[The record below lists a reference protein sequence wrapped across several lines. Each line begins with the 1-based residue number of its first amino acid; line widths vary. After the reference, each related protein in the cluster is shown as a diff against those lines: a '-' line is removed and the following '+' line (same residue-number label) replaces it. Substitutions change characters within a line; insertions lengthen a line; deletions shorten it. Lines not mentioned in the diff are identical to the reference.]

1 MADAGNSKE
10 KGKEDYNLNKIYRRH
25 KRALAKTNEPSFFLP
40 MEEEFIP
47 FDPSFSMA
55 DVYMLYRSTCFHL
68 EKWPGG
74 DPEEQMHL
82 EYLKTFLYRIILEAK
97 LQQ

>member
-1 MADAGNSKE
+1 
-10 KGKEDYNLNKIYRRH
+10 
-25 KRALAKTNEPSFFLP
+25 

-47 FDPSFSMA
+47 FDASFSMA

-74 DPEEQMHL
+74 NPEEQVHL
-82 EYLKTFLYRIILEAK
+82 EYLKTLSSWSPSARIPVVA
-97 LQQ
+97 

>member
-1 MADAGNSKE
+1 V
-10 KGKEDYNLNKIYRRH
+10 
-25 KRALAKTNEPSFFLP
+25 LAKTNKPSFFLS

-47 FDPSFSMA
+47 FDASFSMA

-74 DPEEQMHL
+74 NPEEQVHL